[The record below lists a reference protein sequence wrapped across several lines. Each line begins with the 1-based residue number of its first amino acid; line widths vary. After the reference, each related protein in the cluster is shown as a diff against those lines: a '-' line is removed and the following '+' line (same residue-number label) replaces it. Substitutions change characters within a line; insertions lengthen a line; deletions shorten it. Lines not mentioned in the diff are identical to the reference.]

1 MTWLNPWIVRQGAVS
16 SIERGKPWHALT
28 DMHATTFQI
37 GRDWMRYRGST
48 LPIIP
53 GDVAII
59 IGWKTDTGIEA
70 CFVVLPDEAKL
81 FRPYRGW
88 SGLVFGVAA
97 IAVAAVY
104 VTGGFVLSALTM
116 MAIGTPLV
124 FQFVA
129 WREGYRLARSHLRR
143 SRPAGH
149 ASRKWP

>member
-37 GRDWMRYRGST
+37 GGDWMRYRGST

-53 GDVAII
+53 GDVAIV
-59 IGWKTDTGIEA
+59 IGWKTDTGTEA

-88 SGLVFGVAA
+88 SGLVLGMAA
-97 IAVAAVY
+97 IAVVALY
-104 VTGGFVLSALTM
+104 LTSGFVLSALAM
-116 MAIGTPLV
+116 MAIGAPLV

-129 WREGYRLARSHLRR
+129 WREGYRLARSYLQR
-143 SRPAGH
+143 SRLGQH
-149 ASRKWP
+149 ASRQWP